1 MLSRRNSMKLRMK
14 RKNFWYR

>member
-1 MLSRRNSMKLRMK
+1 MLSRRNSMKLRTK